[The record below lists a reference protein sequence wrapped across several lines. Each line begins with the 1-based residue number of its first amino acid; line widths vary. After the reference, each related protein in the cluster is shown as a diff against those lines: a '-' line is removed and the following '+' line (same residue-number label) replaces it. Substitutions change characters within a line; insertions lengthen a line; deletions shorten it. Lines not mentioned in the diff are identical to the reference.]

1 MIDPN
6 DDQIIRPRE
15 FLIGGAFVVIVVA
28 FITLVLVIHGFSS
41 EGSGSDLQTPSP
53 SPSPV
58 PTASPTP
65 GTSPA
70 ESSSPGETAAP
81 GDTTAPS
88 DTGDDGTPG
97 PADARIEQ
105 LARDSIEFLP
115 AGRWPELYDE
125 FVASFADRCTREEFE
140 EAGEEGAAAVG
151 SNLNLLGFVR
161 LDNLVING
169 DRATASIVGEI
180 RGQSEYTVAAAF
192 AFEGGEWKLAP
203 AAGTSGCSAFNRTS
217 G

>member
-28 FITLVLVIHGFSS
+28 FIAIVLLIHGFSS
-41 EGSGSDLQTPSP
+41 EGSGSGLQTPSP

-58 PTASPTP
+58 PTDSPSPSAAPDGT
-65 GTSPA
+65 TSP
-70 ESSSPGETAAP
+70 GVTAAP
-81 GDTTAPS
+81 GDTEVPT
-88 DTGDDGTPG
+88 DTGDASTLGPG
-97 PADARIEQ
+97 DARIEQ
-105 LARDSIEFLP
+105 LARDSIDFLP

-125 FVASFADRCTREEFE
+125 FVSSFQDRCTREEFE
-140 EAGEEGAAAVG
+140 QAGEEGAAAVG
-151 SNLNLLGFVR
+151 SNLTLLGFVR

-169 DRATASIVGEI
+169 DRATGSIVGEI

-192 AFEGGEWKLAP
+192 AFEDEEWKLAP